1 MGFSKNSAV
10 TKGKFSFY
18 LPSLTTA
25 QGPGGGEVSLA
36 TFLGDEKLSLPPSLL
51 PSSSDVLL
59 YENETSPKIAE
70 RKREH
75 NTRVKI
81 KTTIKMTLRRS
92 KIK

>member
-1 MGFSKNSAV
+1 MRFSKYSAV
-10 TKGKFSFY
+10 TKCKLSFY

-36 TFLGDEKLSLPPSLL
+36 TFLGDEKLSVPPSLP
-51 PSSSDVLL
+51 PSSSDVVVH
-59 YENETSPKIAE
+59 ENDTSPKSAE

-75 NTRVKI
+75 NTRVII
-81 KTTIKMTLRRS
+81 KTTIKMTVRRS